1 MKELFKNNQFY
12 PQNFFITTDES
23 TEIDSILKVISDKAA
38 LLAPECFD
46 AEENFFIFKLRYQPP
61 YVKVSE
67 FREIKDLQIEA
78 ISRTRFKNE
87 YNGYIGIDIS
97 EWIEHTDEE
106 HFLNSILALKE
117 MSSHW
122 KYLFFTNNEFGEAS
136 IAKAISIIKHKIWL
150 HELNIQD
157 FNRTSFSDKLTKQLK
172 DNHNIILTLGSQK
185 AIKDIWNETSLVNED
200 NISDIAN
207 DISQYFGNIKCVSE
221 SSFIEY
227 LSDKET
233 YTHFLMSEKEQT
245 KLNDLKR
252 REKKDEK

>member
-23 TEIDSILKVISDKAA
+23 TDIDSILKVISDKAA
-38 LLAPECFD
+38 LLSPECFD

-97 EWIEHTDEE
+97 EWIEHTDED
-106 HFLNSILALKE
+106 HFLNSVLALKE

-122 KYLFFTNNEFGEAS
+122 KYLFFANNELGEAS
-136 IAKAISIIKHKIWL
+136 IAKAISTIKHKIWL
-150 HELNIQD
+150 HELNSQD
-157 FNRTSFSDKLTKQLK
+157 FNKTNISDKLANKLK
-172 DNHNIILTLGSQK
+172 NNHNIKLALGSQK
-185 AIKDIWNETSLVNED
+185 IIKDIWNETSSVNED

-207 DISQYFGNIKCVSE
+207 DISQYLGNIKCLSE

-227 LSDKET
+227 LSDKGT

-245 KLNDLKR
+245 KLNDLIKEREEKR
-252 REKKDEK
+252 